1 MNTKLIQH
9 LDEDGQAIGLYLYNG
24 DLMDYSDVRSAID
37 KAFGEA
43 IEAMRQRLG
52 DDEDAGYV
60 PSDVDEDADERL
72 SAIGIERMGIDE
84 HTSAHF

>member
-24 DLMDYSDVRSAID
+24 DLMAYSDVRSAID
-37 KAFGEA
+37 KAFGDA

-52 DDEDAGYV
+52 DDNWSLYM